1 MSVIEAVNVCKSFG
15 EVEAVKGVNLRVQ
28 AGEFFGLFGPNGA
41 GKTTLLRMLAG
52 QLEPDSGE
60 IRTAGVSHRDPI
72 GIRRAIGIVP
82 EVETSCRGPGQSRRR
97 PR

>member
-1 MSVIEAVNVCKSFG
+1 MSIIEAVNVSKRFG
-15 EVEAVKGVNLRVQ
+15 EVKAVRDVSLTVQ

-60 IRTAGVSHRDPI
+60 IRTAGVPHEDPM
-72 GIRRAIGIVP
+72 GIRRARSASFP
-82 EVETSCRGPGQSRRR
+82 RSRPRR
-97 PR
+97 PS